1 MNDVEVTLEANGI
14 TWLASMIIVRQDGN
28 SHAARAKFAGEAP
41 TASVQTARTARE
53 AKVLLSIMMVA

>member
-1 MNDVEVTLEANGI
+1 MNDVEVALEADGI
-14 TWLASMIIVRQDGN
+14 SWLASVNSVRQNGN

-41 TASVQTARTARE
+41 TASVQTERTARE